1 MPELKTSALAE
12 IFSSLRYMNQMLFL
26 KGKISWNE
34 TYLLD
39 SWSIWSV
46 LPRFNFVSIL
56 GRSTMGLVSWLLYCS
71 PTLGMPTDVKTICK
85 SISSFANSWSS
96 LTNLSWWPTCLSL
109 CRNRWSLTLVLR
121 WLNVLWG
128 MNPTPSIR
136 LAFLFHPHQTVSL
149 KYPWRTESFKYIFE
163 TKMIKL
169 DNVKHLPGPK
179 RTSVRTSVCC
189 GAVGRLEYFWT

>member
-12 IFSSLRYMNQMLFL
+12 IFTSLRYMNQMLFL

-39 SWSIWSV
+39 SWFIWSV
-46 LPRFNFVSIL
+46 LPRFNFISIL
-56 GRSTMGLVSWLLYCS
+56 GRS
-71 PTLGMPTDVKTICK
+71 ICK

-96 LTNLSWWPTCLSL
+96 LTNWSWWPACLSL
-109 CRNRWSLTLVLR
+109 CLNLWSLTLVFR